1 MEITHLYLLS
11 KEYKMHCTPGERS
24 RGTEVFAMNRFLL
37 IAVSGSVLA
46 ISLALSM
53 TDYGEE
59 ENTEVWKETLRY

>member
-1 MEITHLYLLS
+1 
-11 KEYKMHCTPGERS
+11 MHCTPGERS

-53 TDYGEE
+53 TDYGVE
-59 ENTEVWKETLRY
+59 ENTAVWKETLRY